1 MLNFKTLSAD
11 LRRDL
16 MIEKLLRESLFPEV
30 DKSLNPETAY
40 EQIDTVYDPKKKHA
54 IHDVDS

>member
-1 MLNFKTLSAD
+1 
-11 LRRDL
+11 